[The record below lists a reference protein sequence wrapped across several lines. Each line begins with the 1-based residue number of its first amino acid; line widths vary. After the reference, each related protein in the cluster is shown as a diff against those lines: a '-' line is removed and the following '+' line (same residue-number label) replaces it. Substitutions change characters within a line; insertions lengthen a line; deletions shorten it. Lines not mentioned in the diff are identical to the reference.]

1 MLAMLKNKIKKLS
14 VVLAAG
20 TVLAAFALAPLPVL
34 AAGPSSTQGIEAKPR
49 DCEVS
54 QAQLN
59 ANTCGIIKYVVVL
72 TNILSALVGVIIVI
86 SLIWGGIQYSMA
98 KSDPQAVAQARG
110 RISNTVIA
118 LLLYIF
124 MFAFLQWV
132 IPGGPF

>member
-1 MLAMLKNKIKKLS
+1 
-14 VVLAAG
+14 
-20 TVLAAFALAPLPVL
+20 
-34 AAGPSSTQGIEAKPR
+34 
-49 DCEVS
+49 VS